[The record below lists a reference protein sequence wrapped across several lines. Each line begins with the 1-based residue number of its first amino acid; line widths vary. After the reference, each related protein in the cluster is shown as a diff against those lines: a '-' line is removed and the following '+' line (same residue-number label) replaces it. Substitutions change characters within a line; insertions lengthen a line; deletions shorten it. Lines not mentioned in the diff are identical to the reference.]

1 MLPKHG
7 TTPLKLAALPR
18 IVNFLS
24 SSKMAAVYHEIRP
37 KLAVDILAG
46 TTNFCLGF
54 TSDKRGYYIPSS
66 ALMEDIRKLSL
77 ESYQILAILSKPASG
92 KTPFYKDIRYTA
104 KGFHLDALS
113 LPPDLKALLDL
124 SPSNLPLTPET
135 GSPPGTQ
142 SLTPPMPE

>member
-1 MLPKHG
+1 M
-7 TTPLKLAALPR
+7 
-18 IVNFLS
+18 
-24 SSKMAAVYHEIRP
+24 
-37 KLAVDILAG
+37 
-46 TTNFCLGF
+46 
-54 TSDKRGYYIPSS
+54 PSS
-66 ALMEDIRKLSL
+66 ALLEDIRKLSL

-104 KGFHLDALS
+104 KGFHLEAIS
-113 LPPDLKALLDL
+113 LPSDLKALLDL